1 MIDLHSHILP
11 GIDDG
16 ARSLDE
22 ALALARQAAA
32 DGVTTIA
39 ATPHVRSDYPT
50 TAEQMESGVV
60 ALRVELTRAGI
71 PVDVVHGGELAL
83 ERLGELTEDDLLRFS
98 FGQSGRYVLLECPY
112 FGSPLEL
119 VPAIRTLLGGGLVP
133 LLAHPERN
141 PDVIERPERLVTL
154 VELGILVQITAGSVV
169 GHLGRMPRKTAAS
182 LLDLAL
188 VHVLASD
195 AHGPHIREGSLAA
208 AAAAIGDAGLAR
220 YLTEDVPAAILG
232 GESVVMPVRRRK
244 KRFGVF

>member
-22 ALALARQAAA
+22 ALELARQAAA

-60 ALRVELTRAGI
+60 ALRGELARAGI

-83 ERLGELTEDDLLRFS
+83 ERLGELTDDDVRRFS

-119 VPAIRTLLGGGLVP
+119 VPAIKALLAGGLTP

-141 PDVIERPERLVTL
+141 PDVIERPERVAAL
-154 VELGILVQITAGSVV
+154 VELGVLVQITAGSVV
-169 GHLGRMPRKTAAS
+169 GDFGRPPRIAA
-182 LLDLAL
+182 
-188 VHVLASD
+188 
-195 AHGPHIREGSLAA
+195 G
-208 AAAAIGDAGLAR
+208 
-220 YLTEDVPAAILG
+220 TC
-232 GESVVMPVRRRK
+232 SVR
-244 KRFGVF
+244 